1 MGGSGT
7 PQRKRANAATG
18 ALNSAYALW
27 ELFFPATCACC
38 GVGGTALLRR
48 GDALKQ
54 PQKAGVVPQRSGLCT
69 DCSSRVQER
78 LAQPYQ
84 PLVQYR
90 LPPVLTAGSYEAE
103 VTRTILAFKNAG
115 RLDTLAEL
123 GEPLAAVVE
132 AHLWAAYRTGLIAP
146 GDTLH
151 LVPAPSSPSSVRRR
165 GYSPARELAD
175 EAARRVR
182 DRPLARRLGVRV
194 SVAPVLR
201 VRASWASFA
210 GAGSSGGQ
218 KGLSAS
224 ERARRMRGM
233 MRVSGTAPAGML
245 CLVCDDVLT
254 TGATAVEAV
263 RALRQA
269 GILPLG
275 VATLA
280 SVPLKTQGDELVA

>member
-1 MGGSGT
+1 M
-7 PQRKRANAATG
+7 
-18 ALNSAYALW
+18 
-27 ELFFPATCACC
+27 
-38 GVGGTALLRR
+38 
-48 GDALKQ
+48 
-54 PQKAGVVPQRSGLCT
+54 PQRSGLCT

-78 LAQPYQ
+78 LAQPYR
-84 PLVQYR
+84 PLVRYR

-151 LVPAPSSPSSVRRR
+151 LVPAPSSPASVRRR

-182 DRPLARRLGVRV
+182 ARSLARRLGVRV

-233 MRVSGTAPAGML
+233 MRVSGAAPAGML

-280 SVPLKTQGDELVA
+280 SVPLKTQGDELVT

>member
-27 ELFFPATCACC
+27 ELLFPATCACC

-115 RLDTLAEL
+115 RLGRTVGGRSGGAPL
-123 GEPLAAVVE
+123 GCLS
-132 AHLWAAYRTGLIAP
+132 YRA
-146 GDTLH
+146 D
-151 LVPAPSSPSSVRRR
+151 SSR
-165 GYSPARELAD
+165 GYT
-175 EAARRVR
+175 V
-182 DRPLARRLGVRV
+182 LGSCPV
-194 SVAPVLR
+194 VACE
-201 VRASWASFA
+201 RASPRLFS
-210 GAGSSGGQ
+210 GAG
-218 KGLSAS
+218 
-224 ERARRMRGM
+224 
-233 MRVSGTAPAGML
+233 VSG
-245 CLVCDDVLT
+245 
-254 TGATAVEAV
+254 
-263 RALRQA
+263 
-269 GILPLG
+269 
-275 VATLA
+275 
-280 SVPLKTQGDELVA
+280 

>member
-1 MGGSGT
+1 M
-7 PQRKRANAATG
+7 
-18 ALNSAYALW
+18 
-27 ELFFPATCACC
+27 
-38 GVGGTALLRR
+38 
-48 GDALKQ
+48 
-54 PQKAGVVPQRSGLCT
+54 
-69 DCSSRVQER
+69 
-78 LAQPYQ
+78 
-84 PLVQYR
+84 
-90 LPPVLTAGSYEAE
+90 
-103 VTRTILAFKNAG
+103 TRTILAFKNAG
-115 RLDTLAEL
+115 RLDTLPEL
-123 GEPLAAVVE
+123 GKPLAAVVE

-151 LVPAPSSPSSVRRR
+151 LVPAPSSPASVRRR

>member
-1 MGGSGT
+1 M
-7 PQRKRANAATG
+7 
-18 ALNSAYALW
+18 
-27 ELFFPATCACC
+27 
-38 GVGGTALLRR
+38 
-48 GDALKQ
+48 
-54 PQKAGVVPQRSGLCT
+54 
-69 DCSSRVQER
+69 
-78 LAQPYQ
+78 
-84 PLVQYR
+84 QYR

-151 LVPAPSSPSSVRRR
+151 LVPAPSSPASVRRR

-182 DRPLARRLGVRV
+182 ARSLARRLGVRV

-233 MRVSGTAPAGML
+233 MRVSGAVPAGML

-280 SVPLKTQGDELVA
+280 SVPLKTQGDELVT

>member
-1 MGGSGT
+1 M
-7 PQRKRANAATG
+7 PQGKRANAVTG

-54 PQKAGVVPQRSGLCT
+54 SQNNTGVVPQRSGLCT

-78 LAQPYQ
+78 LAQPYR
-84 PLVQYR
+84 PLVRYR

-115 RLDTLAEL
+115 RLDALPEL

-151 LVPAPSSPSSVRRR
+151 LVPAPSSPASVRRR

-182 DRPLARRLGVRV
+182 ARPLARRLGVRV

-233 MRVSGTAPAGML
+233 MRASSAAPPGTL

-280 SVPLKTQGDELVA
+280 SVPLKTQGDELAT

>member
-1 MGGSGT
+1 M
-7 PQRKRANAATG
+7 
-18 ALNSAYALW
+18 
-27 ELFFPATCACC
+27 
-38 GVGGTALLRR
+38 
-48 GDALKQ
+48 
-54 PQKAGVVPQRSGLCT
+54 
-69 DCSSRVQER
+69 
-78 LAQPYQ
+78 
-84 PLVQYR
+84 
-90 LPPVLTAGSYEAE
+90 
-103 VTRTILAFKNAG
+103 
-115 RLDTLAEL
+115 
-123 GEPLAAVVE
+123 E

-146 GDTLH
+146 GDTLY
-151 LVPAPSSPSSVRRR
+151 LVPAPSSPANVRRR

-182 DRPLARRLGVRV
+182 ARSLARRLGVRV